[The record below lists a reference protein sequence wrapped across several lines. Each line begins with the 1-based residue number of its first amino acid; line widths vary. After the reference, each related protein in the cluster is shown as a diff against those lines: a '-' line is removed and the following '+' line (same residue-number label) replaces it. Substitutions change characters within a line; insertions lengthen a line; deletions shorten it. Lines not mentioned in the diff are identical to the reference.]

1 VTSNNQCLYLSLVS
15 NRWLGIRLENL
26 GNFVILAAGLMA
38 VIERD
43 TLSPG
48 LAGLSISYSLMVTE
62 TLNWLVRMICAL
74 ETNCVSLE
82 RIFEYEER
90 KEEASWESERDS
102 NVAENWPAR
111 GRVDFNDLTVSYR
124 EGLPAVL
131 KKIKVNIN
139 AGEKIGVC
147 GRTGAGKSSLGLVLF
162 RVMEAEEGS
171 VVIDGEN
178 IAQLGL
184 QRLRSRLTIIPQ
196 DPVLFS
202 SSLRFNLDPANI
214 YSDNEIKRCLQ
225 LAGLTEQAE
234 DLDSQVQERGEN
246 FSVGQR
252 QLICLARALLRS
264 SKLLLLDEATA
275 AVDLETDDVVQKTI
289 REQFSNCTVLTI
301 AHRLNTIMDS
311 DRVMVL
317 DKGKVMEF
325 DSPSALLKDQN
336 SMFYSLAKESD
347 LV

>member
-1 VTSNNQCLYLSLVS
+1 
-15 NRWLGIRLENL
+15 
-26 GNFVILAAGLMA
+26 
-38 VIERD
+38 
-43 TLSPG
+43 
-48 LAGLSISYSLMVTE
+48 
-62 TLNWLVRMICAL
+62 
-74 ETNCVSLE
+74 
-82 RIFEYEER
+82 
-90 KEEASWESERDS
+90 
-102 NVAENWPAR
+102 VAE
-111 GRVDFNDLTVSYR
+111 L
-124 EGLPAVL
+124 EL
-131 KKIKVNIN
+131 
-139 AGEKIGVC
+139 
-147 GRTGAGKSSLGLVLF
+147 KSSLGLVLF
-162 RVMEAEEGS
+162 RVMEPEEGS

-336 SMFYSLAKESD
+336 SMFLLAC
-347 LV
+347 

>member
-1 VTSNNQCLYLSLVS
+1 
-15 NRWLGIRLENL
+15 
-26 GNFVILAAGLMA
+26 
-38 VIERD
+38 
-43 TLSPG
+43 
-48 LAGLSISYSLMVTE
+48 
-62 TLNWLVRMICAL
+62 
-74 ETNCVSLE
+74 
-82 RIFEYEER
+82 
-90 KEEASWESERDS
+90 
-102 NVAENWPAR
+102 
-111 GRVDFNDLTVSYR
+111 
-124 EGLPAVL
+124 
-131 KKIKVNIN
+131 
-139 AGEKIGVC
+139 
-147 GRTGAGKSSLGLVLF
+147 
-162 RVMEAEEGS
+162 
-171 VVIDGEN
+171 
-178 IAQLGL
+178 
-184 QRLRSRLTIIPQ
+184 
-196 DPVLFS
+196 
-202 SSLRFNLDPANI
+202 LRFNLDPANI

-225 LAGLTEQAE
+225 LAGLSTQAE

-289 REQFSNCTVLTI
+289 REQFSSCTVLTI

-325 DSPSALLKDQN
+325 DSPSALLKDQD